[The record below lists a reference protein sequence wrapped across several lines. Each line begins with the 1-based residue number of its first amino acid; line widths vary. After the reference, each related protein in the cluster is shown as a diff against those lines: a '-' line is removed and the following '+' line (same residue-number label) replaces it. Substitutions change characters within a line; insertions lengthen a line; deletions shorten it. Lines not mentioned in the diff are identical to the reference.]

1 MTARPEQKYGPMMF
15 DASDMT
21 TFIKRQGLI
30 RQAAK
35 QNANTL
41 DYKYYLSPG
50 QVVSAAIGVQNCQFY
65 NGAYCKLPAILPT
78 IVSGFTAESI
88 ALPS

>member
-1 MTARPEQKYGPMMF
+1 MTSLSGLKYAPMLF
-15 DASDMT
+15 DASDVT
-21 TFIKRQGLI
+21 TLIKRRGLLL
-30 RQAAK
+30 QSQK
-35 QNANTL
+35 QVSNVL

-50 QVVSAAIGVQNCQFY
+50 EVVSAAIGKQYCLYTVSQ
-65 NGAYCKLPAILPT
+65 YCKLPTILPT